1 MLQFDL
7 RGRLAVCCV
16 GSSHVCCA
24 IACLSTS
31 LCRFVGVRL
40 LRCVAVHPFC
50 SVVLWSVIF
59 VGLML
64 AHCGT
69 FFAHPFGNL
78 GVCVCVCACVCLCVC
93 VCACVRPFVYVRA
106 FVRLCCVCACLCAW
120 LKCGV
125 LLLLR
130 VGLRFLRVC
139 FFFASFFRFC
149 DIVWVSF

>member
-78 GVCVCVCACVCLCVC
+78 GVCVCVLVFACAFACAR
-93 VCACVRPFVYVRA
+93 ACVRSFMC
-106 FVRLCCVCACLCAW
+106 VRLCACAVCARACAR
-120 LKCGV
+120 G
-125 LLLLR
+125 
-130 VGLRFLRVC
+130 
-139 FFFASFFRFC
+139 
-149 DIVWVSF
+149 